1 MKMMKSHVKLF
12 AASSISILAMNASFA
27 PAAFAG
33 DSKIYPGAACQP
45 EFGSRASDLNSFGS
59 FIQNKNTSTSMTV
72 TCPIV
77 RDNTTNS
84 NGIAQVTVRIQ
95 TLRGENSVG
104 SRCELTSFDDKGGAF
119 TVDSASVFGQTGFH
133 TLTLQDVDASQ
144 AHAGHYALK
153 CSISQRFTRLIE
165 YRVNEF

>member
-1 MKMMKSHVKLF
+1 MMKSHIKLF
-12 AASSISILAMNASFA
+12 AASSISILAMSTA

-45 EFGSRASDLNSFGS
+45 ERGARVSDLNASGS
-59 FIQNKNTSTSMTV
+59 FIENQNRSSSMRV
-72 TCPIV
+72 ICPIV

-95 TLRGENSVG
+95 TLRGESSVG
-104 SRCELTSFDDKGGAF
+104 SRCELRSFDDKGGAF
-119 TVDSASVFGQTGFH
+119 ETDSASVFGRAGFH
-133 TLTLQDVDASQ
+133 TLTLQDVDVSQ
-144 AHAGHYALK
+144 AHAGHYALS
-153 CSISQRFTRLIE
+153 CSLSPRFTRLIE

>member
-1 MKMMKSHVKLF
+1 MKSPIKFF
-12 AASSISILAMNASFA
+12 AAASISVLAMTAA
-27 PAAFAG
+27 PATFAG

-45 EFGSRASDLNSFGS
+45 EFGSRAADLNSFGS
-59 FIQNKNTSTSMTV
+59 FIENKSTSTSMTV

-95 TLRGENSVG
+95 TLRGESSVG
-104 SRCELTSFDDKGGAF
+104 SRCELRSFDDKGGAF
-119 TVDSASVFGQTGFH
+119 TTDSASIFGRAGFH
-133 TLTLQDVDASQ
+133 TLTLQDVDISQ

-153 CSISQRFTRLIE
+153 CSLSQRFTRLIE

>member
-1 MKMMKSHVKLF
+1 MKSHINLF
-12 AASSISILAMNASFA
+12 GAASISILAMTASFA
-27 PAAFAG
+27 PTAFAG

-59 FIQNKNTSTSMTV
+59 FIENKNTSLTMSV

-95 TLRGENSVG
+95 TLRDESNVG
-104 SRCELTSFDDKGGAF
+104 SRCELRSFDDKGGAF
-119 TVDSASVFGQTGFH
+119 AVDSASIFGRAGFH
-133 TLTLQDVDASQ
+133 TLTLKDVDVSQ
-144 AHAGHYALK
+144 AHAGHYALN
-153 CSISQRFTRLIE
+153 CSLSQRFTRLIE